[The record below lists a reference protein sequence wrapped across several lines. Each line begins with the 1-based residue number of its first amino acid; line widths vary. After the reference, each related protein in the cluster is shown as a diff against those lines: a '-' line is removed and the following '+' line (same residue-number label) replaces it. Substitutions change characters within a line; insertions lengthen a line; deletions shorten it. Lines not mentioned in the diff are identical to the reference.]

1 MTVIIDRFPASSF
14 LARKGYLVEGIYIL
28 IDATLYWL
36 EGYLA
41 LFTIV
46 FVKKLPKE
54 QITIMRLIFYEN
66 KRYRTK

>member
-1 MTVIIDRFPASSF
+1 M
-14 LARKGYLVEGIYIL
+14 VEEIYTL

-36 EGYLA
+36 DGYLA

-46 FVKKLPKE
+46 LVNKLPKE
-54 QITIMRLIFYEN
+54 QITIMKEIFYDN

>member
-1 MTVIIDRFPASSF
+1 MIDRFPAFSF

-28 IDATLYWL
+28 IDATLYL
-36 EGYLA
+36 LDGYLA
-41 LFTIV
+41 LFIIV
-46 FVKKLPKE
+46 FVKKLFKE

>member
-1 MTVIIDRFPASSF
+1 MTVILDRFPAFSF

-28 IDATLYWL
+28 IEATLYWL

-54 QITIMRLIFYEN
+54 QITIMKEIFYDN

>member
-1 MTVIIDRFPASSF
+1 MIDRFPAFSF
-14 LARKGYLVEGIYIL
+14 LARKGYLAEIIYIL
-28 IDATLYWL
+28 IEATLYWL

-46 FVKKLPKE
+46 LVKTLPKE

>member
-1 MTVIIDRFPASSF
+1 MPNNGSF
-14 LARKGYLVEGIYIL
+14 LAFSINARKGYLVEGIYIL
-28 IDATLYWL
+28 IEATLHWL
-36 EGYLA
+36 DGYLA

-54 QITIMRLIFYEN
+54 QITIMKEIFYDN

>member
-1 MTVIIDRFPASSF
+1 LPNNGSF
-14 LARKGYLVEGIYIL
+14 LAFSINARKGYLVEGIYIL

-46 FVKKLPKE
+46 LVKKLPKE
-54 QITIMRLIFYEN
+54 QITIMRLILYEN
-66 KRYRTK
+66 KRYRT

>member
-1 MTVIIDRFPASSF
+1 M
-14 LARKGYLVEGIYIL
+14 VEEIYIL

-46 FVKKLPKE
+46 LVKKLPKE
-54 QITIMRLIFYEN
+54 QITIMKEIFYEN

>member
-1 MTVIIDRFPASSF
+1 MLDRFPAFSF
-14 LARKGYLVEGIYIL
+14 LARKGYLVEEIYIL

-41 LFTIV
+41 LFTIA

-54 QITIMRLIFYEN
+54 QITIMRLILYEN

>member
-1 MTVIIDRFPASSF
+1 MAVFWLFLF
-14 LARKGYLVEGIYIL
+14 LARKGNLVEGIYIL

-46 FVKKLPKE
+46 LVKKLPKE
-54 QITIMRLIFYEN
+54 QLTIMRLILYEN

>member
-1 MTVIIDRFPASSF
+1 LPNNGSF
-14 LARKGYLVEGIYIL
+14 LAFSINARKGYLVEGIYIL

-36 EGYLA
+36 EGYLT

-46 FVKKLPKE
+46 LVKKLPKE
-54 QITIMRLIFYEN
+54 QITIMRLILYEN

>member
-1 MTVIIDRFPASSF
+1 MPNNGSF
-14 LARKGYLVEGIYIL
+14 LAFSINARRGYLAEVIYIL
-28 IDATLYWL
+28 IEATLYWL

-41 LFTIV
+41 LFTIA

-54 QITIMRLIFYEN
+54 QITIMRLILYEN

>member
-1 MTVIIDRFPASSF
+1 MPNNGSF
-14 LARKGYLVEGIYIL
+14 LAFSINARKDYLVEEIYIL

-36 EGYLA
+36 DGYLA

-54 QITIMRLIFYEN
+54 QIIIMKEIFYDN

>member
-1 MTVIIDRFPASSF
+1 MAVISDRFPASSF
-14 LARKGYLVEGIYIL
+14 LARKGYLVEEIYIL

-41 LFTIV
+41 LFTIA

-54 QITIMRLIFYEN
+54 QITIMRLILYEN

>member
-1 MTVIIDRFPASSF
+1 MPNNGSF
-14 LARKGYLVEGIYIL
+14 LAFSINARKGYLVEVIYIL
-28 IDATLYWL
+28 IEATLYWL
-36 EGYLA
+36 DGYLA

-54 QITIMRLIFYEN
+54 QITIMKEIFYDN

>member
-1 MTVIIDRFPASSF
+1 MLDRFPAFSF
-14 LARKGYLVEGIYIL
+14 LARKRYLVEEIYIL

-41 LFTIV
+41 LFTIA

-54 QITIMRLIFYEN
+54 QITIMRLILYEN

>member
-1 MTVIIDRFPASSF
+1 MAVILDRFPASSF

-28 IDATLYWL
+28 IEATLYWL

-41 LFTIV
+41 LFTIA

-54 QITIMRLIFYEN
+54 QITIMKEIFYDN

>member
-1 MTVIIDRFPASSF
+1 
-14 LARKGYLVEGIYIL
+14 LVEEIYIL

-36 EGYLA
+36 DGYLA

-54 QITIMRLIFYEN
+54 QITIMKEIFYDN

>member
-1 MTVIIDRFPASSF
+1 MRDRFPAFSF
-14 LARKGYLVEGIYIL
+14 LARKGYLVEEIYIL
-28 IDATLYWL
+28 IEATLYWL

-41 LFTIV
+41 LFTIA

-54 QITIMRLIFYEN
+54 QITIMRIIFYDN

>member
-1 MTVIIDRFPASSF
+1 LPNNGSF
-14 LARKGYLVEGIYIL
+14 LAFSINARKDYLVEGIYIL

-46 FVKKLPKE
+46 LVKKLPKE
-54 QITIMRLIFYEN
+54 QITIMRLILYEN

>member
-1 MTVIIDRFPASSF
+1 MLDRFPAFYF
-14 LARKGYLVEGIYIL
+14 LARNGYLVEGIYIL

-46 FVKKLPKE
+46 LVKTLPKE
-54 QITIMRLIFYEN
+54 QITIMKEIFYDN

>member
-1 MTVIIDRFPASSF
+1 MRDRFPAFSF
-14 LARKGYLVEGIYIL
+14 LARKGYLVEEIYIL

-36 EGYLA
+36 EGYLV
-41 LFTIV
+41 LFTIA

-54 QITIMRLIFYEN
+54 QIIIMKEIFYDN

>member
-1 MTVIIDRFPASSF
+1 MRDRFPAFSF
-14 LARKGYLVEGIYIL
+14 LTKKGYLVEGIYIL
-28 IDATLYWL
+28 IEATLHWL
-36 EGYLA
+36 DGYLA

-54 QITIMRLIFYEN
+54 QITIMRLILYEN

>member
-1 MTVIIDRFPASSF
+1 MPNYGRFLAFSF

-41 LFTIV
+41 LFTIA

>member
-1 MTVIIDRFPASSF
+1 LPNNGSFLVFSF
-14 LARKGYLVEGIYIL
+14 LARKGYLAEVIYIL
-28 IDATLYWL
+28 IEATLYWL

-41 LFTIV
+41 LFTIA

-54 QITIMRLIFYEN
+54 QIIIVKEIFYEN

>member
-1 MTVIIDRFPASSF
+1 MLDRFPAFSF
-14 LARKGYLVEGIYIL
+14 LARKGYLVEEIYIL

-41 LFTIV
+41 LFTIAL
-46 FVKKLPKE
+46 VKKLPKE
-54 QITIMRLIFYEN
+54 QITIMKEIFYEN